1 MYHRRRA
8 NWHSNWTAFKG
19 SEESHSTI
27 KKSWR
32 IVAKQQGIPCTR
44 SDETRS
50 HRESGSSRAKCASEQ
65 PSIPLFLSLK
75 WLSAWKTD
83 AHRNKRKAS
92 NETTKKKER
101 ERERERKGRPKKRR
115 VEGGKEEKQKA
126 KKEKDG
132 AEKKKVK
139 PRYGCTNR
147 SLIKVSI
154 VFRSRNAIISI
165 QSSLVTLQWRRPDT
179 CYTQTTIK
187 RKKRKKGKK
196 QATRRKKDKGGEK
209 EETSI
214 WTSLKALSQ

>member
-44 SDETRS
+44 S
-50 HRESGSSRAKCASEQ
+50 HCESGSSRAKCASEQ

-92 NETTKKKER
+92 NETTKKK

-187 RKKRKKGKK
+187 RKKRKKEKK
-196 QATRRKKDKGGEK
+196 KRHEGRRIKVEKKKKPVYGPAWK
-209 EETSI
+209 
-214 WTSLKALSQ
+214 LCRNRSQS